1 MEGKEDGMGI
11 VILVPTGMLSNK
23 EAIEQALS
31 PFGARDNG
39 VIGSECG
46 ACTFGWG
53 CVCDPALGLDN

>member
-1 MEGKEDGMGI
+1 MGWETA
-11 VILVPTGMLSNK
+11 ILALTGMLSNK

-31 PFGARDNG
+31 PFGVRDNG